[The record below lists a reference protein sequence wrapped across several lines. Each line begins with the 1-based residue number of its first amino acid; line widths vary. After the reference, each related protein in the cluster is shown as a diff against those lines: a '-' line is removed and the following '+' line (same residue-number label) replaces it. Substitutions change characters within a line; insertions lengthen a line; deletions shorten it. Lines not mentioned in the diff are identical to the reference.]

1 MLPALDVGLV
11 TEGQVPVTAQLFNL
25 RGNAGTAHWPLWLQ
39 AEQAILRAIRTGKFK
54 PGEQLPGEHQLAE
67 ALGIHR
73 HTVRRAMESLGARGV
88 LEIRRG
94 RGTFVAPG
102 PIAYRVGGR
111 SRFTD
116 NMLAAGRVPSA
127 KVLHAGKEAASEDIA
142 ANLGLGAKQKV
153 VTLELLRLGDDVPIL
168 IARHYMPADRFPDF
182 AERFGRIQSIT
193 ETFASYGVVGYRRGV
208 TRLDARQPTP
218 QEAAEL
224 GQSRAAPVL
233 VWGSVNVDPE
243 GRPINY
249 DCSVFAASRVSIVVD
264 EY

>member
-1 MLPALDVGLV
+1 
-11 TEGQVPVTAQLFNL
+11 VTAEIFSL
-25 RGNAGTAHWPLWLQ
+25 RDEADLTGWPLWLQ
-39 AEQAILRAIRTGKFK
+39 AEQAILRAIRSDRLR

-73 HTVRRAMESLGARGV
+73 HTVRRAIESLAAKGL

-94 RGTFVAPG
+94 RGTFVAPR

-116 NMLAAGRVPSA
+116 NILAAGLTPST
-127 KVLHAGKEAASEDIA
+127 KVLRARTEPASDDQA
-142 ANLGLGAKQKV
+142 ANLALGPGAQV
-153 VTLELLRLGDDVPIL
+153 VALELLRMGDGVPIL
-168 IARHYMPADRFPDF
+168 IATHYMPAELFPDF
-182 AERFGRIQSIT
+182 AERFATIQSIT
-193 ETFASYGVVGYRRGV
+193 KTFASYGVVGYRRGV
-208 TRLDARQPTP
+208 TRLDARQPTS

-233 VWGSVNVDPE
+233 VWESVNVAPD

-264 EY
+264 ES